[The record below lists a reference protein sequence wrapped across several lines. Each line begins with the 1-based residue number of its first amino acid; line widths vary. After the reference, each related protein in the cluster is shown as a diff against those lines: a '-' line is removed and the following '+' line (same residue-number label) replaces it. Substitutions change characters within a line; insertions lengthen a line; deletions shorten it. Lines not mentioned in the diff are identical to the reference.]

1 MLRKILDFSP
11 DRRHCRIQMLHFFSS
26 TMVLQAMVQMDVLV
40 PTGDMTAVR
49 RTAQFFLNS
58 FQERLTA
65 QRKEREMTTAE
76 LGFKKQLT
84 KEEKFER
91 RKQRLAAIGEDL
103 LAIAADQPFR
113 FLATF
118 TFVVRAFSVLDG
130 IGKGLDP
137 RFHITEIAKSYAK
150 ELLRFNDAGVEIVV
164 KASFNIWSKLL
175 TYLYDSTSPKDC
187 FSRCVKRHVYSSY
200 DEFLRLHEDEFH
212 ASRSQESRR
221 PKIVYQFVLVFLFVG
236 MPDSNELMFNTE
248 QPTYNFGAYKNSKLR
263 KERRAQFDSIHV
275 KSEAAARS
283 CFAFRWIYL
292 ANGMWIRSR
301 GNEPCSQNQAKKT
314 DINCDA
320 TLKSLF
326 GGRDK
331 VGMLEISKLLSRD
344 FPKISKLLWSME
356 PGMALW

>member
-1 MLRKILDFSP
+1 MN
-11 DRRHCRIQMLHFFSS
+11 S
-26 TMVLQAMVQMDVLV
+26 T
-40 PTGDMTAVR
+40 
-49 RTAQFFLNS
+49 
-58 FQERLTA
+58 
-65 QRKEREMTTAE
+65 
-76 LGFKKQLT
+76 
-84 KEEKFER
+84 
-91 RKQRLAAIGEDL
+91 
-103 LAIAADQPFR
+103 
-113 FLATF
+113 
-118 TFVVRAFSVLDG
+118 
-130 IGKGLDP
+130 
-137 RFHITEIAKSYAK
+137 
-150 ELLRFNDAGVEIVV
+150 
-164 KASFNIWSKLL
+164 
-175 TYLYDSTSPKDC
+175 DC
-187 FSRCVKRHVYSSY
+187 FSRCVERHVYSSY

-212 ASRSQESRR
+212 ASRSQDSRR

-263 KERRAQFDSIHV
+263 KRSKRKRIEEAPPKESAREKKRSEKERRAQLDSIHV

-283 CFAFRWIYL
+283 CLAFRWIYL

-301 GNEPCSQNQAKKT
+301 GNEPCSQVNCKEMVCSQLVLSGDSITEQPFAPVAAVSHWLTPACSRITSFTDYVFSVYLHSVGKLQPHCNKVYKRFAMRKNKFMGSNKVTIAVCIETVLCLELRKTLHGLQNQDKKT

-320 TLKSLF
+320 TLRSLF